1 MAGYA
6 DGLTEMKGRNPMSD
20 GTAGGDNGGSTNGGG
35 DGGNAWTPPASQEEF
50 NRIITDRIS
59 RERSKYADYADLK
72 NKASQ
77 FDQLTAS
84 QQTELQR
91 EQAARQA
98 AEQTAS
104 ETAARLA
111 RAEAAIKYKNL
122 TAEDLELLGSG
133 TPEEIDA
140 RAKRLSERL
149 TPPPPEFDGGARRT
163 ALGGSDMNAI
173 IRKAAGHG

>member
-1 MAGYA
+1 MTAEAGNDA
-6 DGLTEMKGRNPMSD
+6 GNS
-20 GTAGGDNGGSTNGGG
+20 GTGG
-35 DGGNAWTPPASQEEF
+35 DGNQTWTPPASQEEL
-50 NRIITDRIS
+50 NRIISERVN

-77 FDQLTAS
+77 FDQLNAS

-122 TAEDLELLGSG
+122 TAEDLELLGNG
-133 TPEEIDA
+133 TPDEIDA

-149 TPPPPEFDGGARRT
+149 TPPAPDFDGGARRT
-163 ALGGSDMNAI
+163 APGGSDMNAI